1 MIWGDGDPTL
11 GFNKLP
17 EFWPI
22 AIWSNKIGEAA
33 LHQGRVN
40 IFSNDILPSD
50 IKQGALG
57 DCWFLAALAAL
68 AEEPDLI
75 RRLFGDSKANKHGVY
90 EAWLVKWASATPVRG
105 HFHFPLKSDFP
116 QVHCPI
122 LKPGLNGPETSEKA
136 DPQWDLHFQK
146 AHVPRR
152 SNASRTGDQHP
163 LLWMTSYLVLPTP
176 VCRAMPMLMLK
187 AQASKSVQ
195 ASEGGREQQDWTR
208 LAMRA
213 SSRISMDF
221 CIFVNG
227 TAGFLVLVCVSY
239 FSLYGWNLA
248 IPCPRKAGRPESKR
262 TLGHAL
268 GKSLGHLMR
277 LGNLG
282 VLGWMRSQNWPF
294 GPGITNGCHWQFSF
308 DFCCFDIF
316 AQVEPCAQLQSRA
329 LRATSCCPRGL
340 TGLAKAKLHGS
351 YEKIEGGQP

>member
-17 EFWPI
+17 ELWPI
-22 AIWSNKIGEAA
+22 ATWSNKIGEAA

-122 LKPGLNGPETSEKA
+122 LLKPGLNGPETSEKA
-136 DPQWDLHFQK
+136 DPQWDLHFQ
-146 AHVPRR
+146 HGPVPRR

-163 LLWMTSYLVLPTP
+163 LSWMTSYLVLPTP

-195 ASEGGREQQDWTR
+195 VSGAGWEQQDWTR

-239 FSLYGWNLA
+239 FSLYGWILPSPAHGKLGGQNRNELWVMLLE
-248 IPCPRKAGRPESKR
+248 KAWATWWDLGILEYWGGWGLR
-262 TLGHAL
+262 T
-268 GKSLGHLMR
+268 GHL
-277 LGNLG
+277 
-282 VLGWMRSQNWPF
+282 
-294 GPGITNGCHWQFSF
+294 GP
-308 DFCCFDIF
+308 
-316 AQVEPCAQLQSRA
+316 E
-329 LRATSCCPRGL
+329 
-340 TGLAKAKLHGS
+340 
-351 YEKIEGGQP
+351 